1 MATVLANDF
10 YISPGLP
17 LHYIFY
23 KTILVIHPILYL
35 TSLPPSKNMLSF
47 IRSTGLG
54 SGWPGFKE
62 WRMFNV
68 FVIHRTNRCIS
79 VGSSLSLV
87 STHSLRC
94 DLDYDYTSWC
104 STPTKNVYFLRTTE
118 LIFGIRF
125 KELKLPSDLLT
136 LVPGAPLN
144 WSGHFI
150 YIVIGLGGH
159 FNLHVNYQ
167 SDWES
172 LF

>member
-1 MATVLANDF
+1 M
-10 YISPGLP
+10 
-17 LHYIFY
+17 
-23 KTILVIHPILYL
+23 IHPLLYL
-35 TSLPPSKNMLSF
+35 TSLPPSKKMLSSI

-62 WRMFNV
+62 CRMFNV

-94 DLDYDYTSWC
+94 DLDYDYTSSRC
-104 STPTKNVYFLRTTE
+104 STPKKDVSFLRTTE

-125 KELKLPSDLLT
+125 KELKLPSDLWP
-136 LVPGAPLN
+136 LVPRAPLN

-150 YIVIGLGGH
+150 YIVIGLGAHLIIGLTKLLKSYFTMNH
-159 FNLHVNYQ
+159 CTR
-167 SDWES
+167 E
-172 LF
+172 